1 MTKANSVTKHVMKA
15 TGELQIQKYHMAL
28 DIILSLNV
36 RLQWEAK
43 ATERLPL
50 LLSKTHGMSTYNA
63 ECKNSSTEISSDYL
77 PPLECKT

>member
-1 MTKANSVTKHVMKA
+1 MKA
-15 TGELQIQKYHMAL
+15 TGELHLEKYHMAL
-28 DIILSLNV
+28 DIMSSLNV
-36 RLQWEAK
+36 PLQWK